1 MRPLG
6 NALLV
11 LWGVATLVFFL
22 FHSVGGDPA
31 RMMLGQVEDPQAL
44 AALRASYGLDQP
56 LLTQYGRYLGGMSPL
71 RPVDGVWGLHWPDLQ
86 TSYQQRGVPVAQLIG
101 QTLPNTALLAFVS
114 LGAAVLIGI
123 PLGLYSAL
131 RAGSFADR
139 AITVLS
145 TVGMATP
152 SFFSALLVAWVF
164 AFLLHDYTGLPLT
177 GSLRELDDFG
187 NAVSWEWSHL
197 ILPALTLA
205 LRPIG
210 VIVQMM
216 RSSALEIMNLA
227 YVRTAYAK
235 GLTTSQVLRRH
246 VLRNSLNPLIT
257 TISGW
262 FASLLAG
269 AVFVETVFGW
279 RGSGK
284 LMVDALEGRD
294 FPVVMGSILALSL
307 VFVLLQALVDWLY
320 RVVDPRMR
328 AS

>member
-1 MRPLG
+1 
-6 NALLV
+6 
-11 LWGVATLVFFL
+11 
-22 FHSVGGDPA
+22 
-31 RMMLGQVEDPQAL
+31 
-44 AALRASYGLDQP
+44 
-56 LLTQYGRYLGGMSPL
+56 
-71 RPVDGVWGLHWPDLQ
+71 
-86 TSYQQRGVPVAQLIG
+86 
-101 QTLPNTALLAFVS
+101 
-114 LGAAVLIGI
+114 
-123 PLGLYSAL
+123 
-131 RAGSFADR
+131 
-139 AITVLS
+139 
-145 TVGMATP
+145 
-152 SFFSALLVAWVF
+152 
-164 AFLLHDYTGLPLT
+164 
-177 GSLRELDDFG
+177 
-187 NAVSWEWSHL
+187 
-197 ILPALTLA
+197 
-205 LRPIG
+205 
-210 VIVQMM
+210 MM
-216 RSSALEIMNLA
+216 RSSALEIMNLD

-320 RVVDPRMR
+320 RVVDPRVR

>member
-1 MRPLG
+1 MRRAG
-6 NALLV
+6 RALLV

-22 FHSVGGDPA
+22 FHTVGGDPA
-31 RMMLGQVEDPQAL
+31 RMMLGQVEDEQAL
-44 AALRASYGLDQP
+44 AAVRAAYGLDQP
-56 LLTQYGRYLGGMSPL
+56 LLVQYARYLGGLSPV
-71 RPVDGVWGLHWPDLQ
+71 RPVDGAWGLHWPDLQ
-86 TSYQQRGVPVAQLIG
+86 TSYQQRGVAVSALIG
-101 QTLPNTALLAFVS
+101 QTLPNTALLAFIS
-114 LGAAVLIGI
+114 LGTAVLLGV

-131 RAGSFADR
+131 RAGSIADR

-152 SFFSALLVAWVF
+152 SFFSAIVVAWLF
-164 AFLLHDYTGLPLT
+164 AYVLHDWTGLPLT
-177 GSLRELDDFG
+177 GSLRELDDYG
-187 NAVSWEWSHL
+187 NAVRWEWSHL

-205 LRPIG
+205 VRPVG
-210 VIVQMM
+210 VIAQMM
-216 RSSALEIMNLA
+216 RSSALEILNLD

-235 GLTTSQVLRRH
+235 GLTTNQVLRRH
-246 VLRNSLNPLIT
+246 VLRNALNPLIT

-279 RGSGK
+279 RGAGK

-307 VFVLLQALVDWLY
+307 IFVLLQALVDWLY
-320 RVVDPRMR
+320 GVVDPRVK
-328 AS
+328 AL